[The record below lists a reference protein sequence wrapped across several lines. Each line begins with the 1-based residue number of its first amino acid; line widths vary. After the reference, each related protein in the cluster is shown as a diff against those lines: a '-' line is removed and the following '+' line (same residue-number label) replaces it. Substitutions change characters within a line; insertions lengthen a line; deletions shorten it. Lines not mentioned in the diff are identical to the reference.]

1 MTPVLARGYR
11 ARRSFL
17 LAKMDEAGLT
27 TAALADKL
35 ALDTTY
41 VSRIVN
47 GHRTPSLEV
56 AMALAVVLGVKLD
69 DLAEILV
76 PAA

>member
-1 MTPVLARGYR
+1 MAPVLAPNYR
-11 ARRSFL
+11 HRRTWMLAR
-17 LAKMDEAGLT
+17 MDEAGLT

-35 ALDTTY
+35 HLDTTY

-56 AMALAVVLGVKLD
+56 TVALAIALGVDLD
-69 DLAEILV
+69 QLADVLV